1 MLPETPIRHLILDR
15 DGTVIEDR
23 HYLSDPDG
31 VALVP
36 GAGRALGDLE
46 AAGVRLY
53 LATNQSGIGRGYFEE
68 KDYLAVQERLSR
80 LLAPFGARFEDVAY
94 CPHVP
99 ENGCRCR
106 KPGPGQWEDL
116 ASANGLDPAVT
127 AMAGDKPSDVAFG
140 LNAGLALVA
149 LVLTG
154 KGEESA
160 RELGLP
166 PLRGGVAVLEDRQ
179 PHWPHAVARDVAA
192 LAAWIM
198 ARNAGPEAPSDP
210 APEAGS

>member
-1 MLPETPIRHLILDR
+1 MLPKKTIRHLILDR
-15 DGTVIEDR
+15 DGTIIEDR

-36 GAGRALGDLE
+36 GTGQALGDLT
-46 AAGVRLY
+46 ASGVRLY

-80 LLAPFGARFEDVAY
+80 LLGRFGACFEDVAY
-94 CPHVP
+94 CPHRP
-99 ENGCRCR
+99 DDGCRCR
-106 KPGPGQWEDL
+106 KPETGLWESLAEANDL
-116 ASANGLDPAVT
+116 DQACT

-140 LNAGLALVA
+140 LAGGLALVA

-154 KGEESA
+154 KGQESA
-160 RELGLP
+160 RAMGLP
-166 PLRGGVAVLEDRQ
+166 EITNDVLVLEQRM
-179 PHWPHAVARDVAA
+179 PHWPHVVARDVGA

-198 ARNAGPEAPSDP
+198 ARNAALEAPLEST
-210 APEAGS
+210 S